1 MQGKS
6 AAGEQGRACLLGN
19 SENTALLLGW
29 GGGDGLGYRG
39 KEAELG
45 AAALKQNFILHA
57 SLQLLKKHILVMK
70 LVLRNG
76 FYMYSM

>member
-45 AAALKQNFILHA
+45 AAALK
-57 SLQLLKKHILVMK
+57 
-70 LVLRNG
+70 
-76 FYMYSM
+76 